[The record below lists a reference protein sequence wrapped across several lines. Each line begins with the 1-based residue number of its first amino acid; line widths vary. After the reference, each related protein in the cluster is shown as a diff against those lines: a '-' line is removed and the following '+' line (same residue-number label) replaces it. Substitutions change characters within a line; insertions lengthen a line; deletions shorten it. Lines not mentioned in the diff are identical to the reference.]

1 MEQWNAIRT
10 LVQTLQGD
18 TAVRSIFLKGSLA
31 RGDGDEYSD
40 VDVYCLVHD
49 HELESFL
56 DRRLDHLRHYRDLLF
71 WSEANFVGPQIV
83 AVYSNGLHLD
93 LNTVTASTLHTT
105 DAVKILYDPEGLL
118 AGYEGSSFTLSKENI
133 LKAFD
138 SLTFSLLEFESTFRR
153 GNLVWASRLAS
164 HISGELVLLVRHVYD
179 PSNGQLGF
187 KKINQTIPEAVY
199 QALSDGL
206 DGISPANLPDGL
218 CALLDLVEETI
229 SKLPDDITS
238 AMNMRFYSFM
248 AERIRVLERSKIH

>member
-1 MEQWNAIRT
+1 MKQWNAIRT

-71 WSEANFVGPQIV
+71 WSEPNFVGPQIV

-93 LNTVTASTLHTT
+93 LYTVTASTLHTT

-118 AGYEGSSFTLSKENI
+118 AGYKGSSFTLSKENI

-138 SLTFSLLEFESTFRR
+138 SLSFSLLEFESSFRR

-164 HISGELVLLVRHVYD
+164 HISGNWFFWCGMSMIRAMGSSVSRRSIKPSLKLSIKPSVMGSMVLAQPIYPMVYVRCLIW
-179 PSNGQLGF
+179 SRKQSRSF
-187 KKINQTIPEAVY
+187 R
-199 QALSDGL
+199 
-206 DGISPANLPDGL
+206 
-218 CALLDLVEETI
+218 TI
-229 SKLPDDITS
+229 SQ
-238 AMNMRFYSFM
+238 
-248 AERIRVLERSKIH
+248 VQ